1 MDFDFHPIANLMLL
15 AHVSFYKLPF
25 MIIRKLNYVA
35 VIMVMLSINSCS
47 SNNSSGG
54 GASPIPV
61 SIFRLNINGQSFEWL
76 GSLFDNTTKGSK
88 IERGGPFNNC
98 NGGSV
103 ETYELSAQDHT
114 SFTNNCIIGFFS
126 GTTNLQPGVYQSTEF
141 SGVCNINLVEFGI
154 GQNNSLTGFP
164 CPDLG
169 DTFTVT
175 VSSVSNGYA
184 SGTFNGQI
192 RNSRTSSPM
201 LVTGEFINVKYIQ

>member
-1 MDFDFHPIANLMLL
+1 
-15 AHVSFYKLPF
+15 
-25 MIIRKLNYVA
+25 
-35 VIMVMLSINSCS
+35 MLSINSCS

-61 SIFRLNINGQSFEWL
+61 SIFRLNINGQNFEWV

-88 IERGGPFNNC
+88 IERTGPLNIC

-114 SFTNNCIIGFFS
+114 SFTNNCVIGFFS

-141 SGVCNINLVEFGI
+141 SGTCSIHLVEFGI
-154 GQNNSLTGFP
+154 SQSNFFGFP
-164 CPDLG
+164 YTDLG
-169 DTFTVT
+169 DLFSVTVT
-175 VSSVSNGYA
+175 SVSNGYV

-201 LVTGEFINVKYIQ
+201 PVTGEFINVKYIQ